1 MGADR
6 LLEVPVLAVT
16 LLASSGAVVLCSRAT
31 GQRVAEGPML
41 RLPLASL
48 QVVADVFLAAHAFW
62 ARDILGALWT
72 SAWSVLSAVLVASCA
87 LAGYAAHVLRRSR
100 LPPLTPPLS
109 APPPSLPPS
118 PPPSPLPSPPASSPA
133 PPQPLHLNGPK
144 GSAGW
149 SLPFRLVRRAPPPL
163 PRDASPQTPSSTSSL
178 SQESRES
185 AFRQAT
191 SKEAASSALGTAA
204 TWAALALSP
213 LNAEA
218 LYLLPWRRRSYFR
231 LPTLAMCVCVSA
243 VALLHSGG
251 ILVVSLQLLA
261 AANAKA
267 DDLDDEGRLAAVYL
281 AVYVSLLLA
290 VAGLLLR
297 VGRLCAIS
305 ARALNLSAAVIRP
318 AKLGRFAMRREQGSQ
333 KGGARPATA
342 AEARARATAA
352 RQEEARLLE
361 EAAAAASMYQV
372 CDVRDELLAA
382 ANVARETAEREEAE
396 AVRLEEL
403 EAEQA
408 AAAASRRASVG
419 GRVSLRDRR
428 SSGVVASWTTTP
440 QGDSLSAAVAAGPL
454 ACDGMLARAKVARDG
469 MEEARARAAAAR
481 REESRL
487 RAEAAAAA
495 ALLQMCDV
503 RDELLAAANLAAE
516 AAVGE
521 DAEATR
527 LEILVE
533 EYEVCADAAAGGI
546 KRSSVRD
553 GVLQRTRE
561 ARVAAAAS
569 RAAAGRA
576 ESTAVKL
583 EEGATSAAPGERDAA
598 LARARAARE
607 AAGRASVEA
616 HRLEALAAAA
626 EASTKANV
634 SAAAGDASDHPESSR
649 PRAADEAR
657 ATAAARTRVEVAL
670 SGGGGGSAAAQAQR
684 QIAAETSR
692 NPHVREAAARRVE
705 EARQRARSEQSSEA
719 RLSQRNSGLVS
730 AIEAQRRWLTDRLAG
745 RPEPAAPRRDVD
757 LEATDWMNE
766 AVLAGRSSAVLP
778 GISSAAQR
786 LPADGGAATSV
797 ACADVDQARERQGRV
812 ERAREASLARVRSLS
827 PVSSPRRLRARS
839 SSSSNNNRSSS
850 RSPVRSPGRSENSPV
865 SPIRG
870 AVANLFRI

>member
-1 MGADR
+1 M
-6 LLEVPVLAVT
+6 
-16 LLASSGAVVLCSRAT
+16 
-31 GQRVAEGPML
+31 
-41 RLPLASL
+41 
-48 QVVADVFLAAHAFW
+48 
-62 ARDILGALWT
+62 
-72 SAWSVLSAVLVASCA
+72 
-87 LAGYAAHVLRRSR
+87 
-100 LPPLTPPLS
+100 
-109 APPPSLPPS
+109 
-118 PPPSPLPSPPASSPA
+118 
-133 PPQPLHLNGPK
+133 
-144 GSAGW
+144 
-149 SLPFRLVRRAPPPL
+149 
-163 PRDASPQTPSSTSSL
+163 
-178 SQESRES
+178 
-185 AFRQAT
+185 
-191 SKEAASSALGTAA
+191 
-204 TWAALALSP
+204 
-213 LNAEA
+213 
-218 LYLLPWRRRSYFR
+218 
-231 LPTLAMCVCVSA
+231 
-243 VALLHSGG
+243 
-251 ILVVSLQLLA
+251 
-261 AANAKA
+261 
-267 DDLDDEGRLAAVYL
+267 
-281 AVYVSLLLA
+281 
-290 VAGLLLR
+290 
-297 VGRLCAIS
+297 
-305 ARALNLSAAVIRP
+305 
-318 AKLGRFAMRREQGSQ
+318 
-333 KGGARPATA
+333 
-342 AEARARATAA
+342 
-352 RQEEARLLE
+352 
-361 EAAAAASMYQV
+361 
-372 CDVRDELLAA
+372 RDELLAA

-745 RPEPAAPRRDVD
+745 RPEPAAPRCATRPPRHTSETHLRDRPSETISCAPASMQARRRPRGHRLD
-757 LEATDWMNE
+757 ER
-766 AVLAGRSSAVLP
+766 GRARRQVVCGPPRHLV
-778 GISSAAQR
+778 
-786 LPADGGAATSV
+786 GGAAPAGGRRCSSKRGVCRRRPGARTARPRGAGARGLPGQGKEPLPRVFATATPSTQQQQQQQQQIVISV
-797 ACADVDQARERQGRV
+797 ART
-812 ERAREASLARVRSLS
+812 LARSV
-827 PVSSPRRLRARS
+827 
-839 SSSSNNNRSSS
+839 
-850 RSPVRSPGRSENSPV
+850 GE
-865 SPIRG
+865 
-870 AVANLFRI
+870 

>member
-1 MGADR
+1 M
-6 LLEVPVLAVT
+6 
-16 LLASSGAVVLCSRAT
+16 
-31 GQRVAEGPML
+31 
-41 RLPLASL
+41 
-48 QVVADVFLAAHAFW
+48 
-62 ARDILGALWT
+62 
-72 SAWSVLSAVLVASCA
+72 
-87 LAGYAAHVLRRSR
+87 LRRSR

-149 SLPFRLVRRAPPPL
+149 SLPFRLARRAPPPL

-372 CDVRDELLAA
+372 HLSC
-382 ANVARETAEREEAE
+382 NS
-396 AVRLEEL
+396 AVSRLSL
-403 EAEQA
+403 
-408 AAAASRRASVG
+408 
-419 GRVSLRDRR
+419 SLR
-428 SSGVVASWTTTP
+428 
-440 QGDSLSAAVAAGPL
+440 LSP
-454 ACDGMLARAKVARDG
+454 
-469 MEEARARAAAAR
+469 
-481 REESRL
+481 
-487 RAEAAAAA
+487 
-495 ALLQMCDV
+495 
-503 RDELLAAANLAAE
+503 
-516 AAVGE
+516 
-521 DAEATR
+521 
-527 LEILVE
+527 
-533 EYEVCADAAAGGI
+533 
-546 KRSSVRD
+546 
-553 GVLQRTRE
+553 
-561 ARVAAAAS
+561 
-569 RAAAGRA
+569 
-576 ESTAVKL
+576 
-583 EEGATSAAPGERDAA
+583 
-598 LARARAARE
+598 
-607 AAGRASVEA
+607 
-616 HRLEALAAAA
+616 
-626 EASTKANV
+626 
-634 SAAAGDASDHPESSR
+634 
-649 PRAADEAR
+649 PR
-657 ATAAARTRVEVAL
+657 
-670 SGGGGGSAAAQAQR
+670 
-684 QIAAETSR
+684 
-692 NPHVREAAARRVE
+692 
-705 EARQRARSEQSSEA
+705 RARSATCVTSCSPLPTLRGRRRSAKRRRRCGWRSWRRSRLLRRPAGGRAWEA
-719 RLSQRNSGLVS
+719 GSRCATG
-730 AIEAQRRWLTDRLAG
+730 APAG
-745 RPEPAAPRRDVD
+745 WWP
-757 LEATDWMNE
+757 
-766 AVLAGRSSAVLP
+766 
-778 GISSAAQR
+778 
-786 LPADGGAATSV
+786 
-797 ACADVDQARERQGRV
+797 
-812 ERAREASLARVRSLS
+812 
-827 PVSSPRRLRARS
+827 
-839 SSSSNNNRSSS
+839 
-850 RSPVRSPGRSENSPV
+850 PGRRRRRATRCLRRSRPGLWLATACW
-865 SPIRG
+865 RG
-870 AVANLFRI
+870 RR

>member
-1 MGADR
+1 M
-6 LLEVPVLAVT
+6 
-16 LLASSGAVVLCSRAT
+16 
-31 GQRVAEGPML
+31 
-41 RLPLASL
+41 
-48 QVVADVFLAAHAFW
+48 
-62 ARDILGALWT
+62 
-72 SAWSVLSAVLVASCA
+72 
-87 LAGYAAHVLRRSR
+87 
-100 LPPLTPPLS
+100 
-109 APPPSLPPS
+109 
-118 PPPSPLPSPPASSPA
+118 
-133 PPQPLHLNGPK
+133 
-144 GSAGW
+144 
-149 SLPFRLVRRAPPPL
+149 
-163 PRDASPQTPSSTSSL
+163 
-178 SQESRES
+178 
-185 AFRQAT
+185 
-191 SKEAASSALGTAA
+191 
-204 TWAALALSP
+204 
-213 LNAEA
+213 
-218 LYLLPWRRRSYFR
+218 
-231 LPTLAMCVCVSA
+231 
-243 VALLHSGG
+243 
-251 ILVVSLQLLA
+251 
-261 AANAKA
+261 
-267 DDLDDEGRLAAVYL
+267 
-281 AVYVSLLLA
+281 
-290 VAGLLLR
+290 
-297 VGRLCAIS
+297 
-305 ARALNLSAAVIRP
+305 
-318 AKLGRFAMRREQGSQ
+318 
-333 KGGARPATA
+333 
-342 AEARARATAA
+342 
-352 RQEEARLLE
+352 
-361 EAAAAASMYQV
+361 
-372 CDVRDELLAA
+372 RDELLAA

-745 RPEPAAPRRDVD
+745 RPEPAAPRCATRLRDTPPRHTSETALLRPYRALPRRCRRDVD

-786 LPADGGAATSV
+786 LPADGGAAASV
-797 ACADVDQARERQGRV
+797 AWADVDQARERQGRV